1 MTTTFWLAAT
11 VLMALALAF
20 ILFPLFFNRPRDRA
34 ETDLRNQNLLAY
46 RGRMAELEAEHK
58 AGILDDENYR
68 QLRDELAGSLLDD
81 VSEEP
86 VSTATAKPDSRRTG
100 AWIIAAGSVVLIPAL
115 AVYLYQHW
123 GAMDDVEQWVA
134 MQEMSS
140 SDDRVGQ
147 VTQLTAQ
154 LRERLEENPDNP
166 EGWAMLGQTYMSMER
181 YPDAAWAFE
190 RLAEQTSDYP
200 RQAATALGLAAQAR
214 FFESKGDMN
223 TTVVA
228 AIEAARAVNPDEVNA
243 LGLLGIHAFEQ
254 KQFEQA
260 IGYWE
265 RIAEVAPNH
274 PQLPS
279 IRQGIEQAYQRLGR
293 SAPAPATPAGSEAVS
308 ERGVTVRI
316 ELSPAFNGQV
326 PADTTLFIYARR
338 PGERS
343 APLAVARRT
352 AGELPLELRLTDAF
366 SMTPTAKISDAEEVV
381 IAARLSPGAT
391 AMPRPGDWQGALS
404 APVAVT
410 DAADDQP
417 VEVII
422 NQQLR

>member
-11 VLMALALAF
+11 ALMGLALAF
-20 ILFPLFFNRPRDRA
+20 VLFPLFFSRPRERA

-86 VSTATAKPDSRRTG
+86 VSPSIVKADSRRTG
-100 AWIIAAGSVVLIPAL
+100 AWVIALGSVVLIPAL
-115 AVYLYQHW
+115 AVFLYQHW

-134 MQEMSS
+134 MKDLASG
-140 SDDRVGQ
+140 DDRTGQ
-147 VTQLTAQ
+147 LNQLTTQ
-154 LRERLEENPDNP
+154 LRERLEASPENP
-166 EGWAMLGQTYMSMER
+166 EGWAMLARTYMSLER

-190 RLAEQTSDYP
+190 RLAEQMSESP
-200 RQAATALGLAAQAR
+200 GQAATALGLAAQAR

-223 TTVVA
+223 ATVTA
-228 AIEAARAVNPDEVNA
+228 AIEAARALNPDEVNA
-243 LGLLGIHAFEQ
+243 LGLLGIHAFDQE
-254 KQFEQA
+254 QFEQA

-279 IRQGIEQAYQRLGR
+279 LRQGIEQAYQRLGR
-293 SAPAPATPAGSEAVS
+293 AAPAVGEAEAVS

-316 ELSPAFNGQV
+316 ELSPAFDGQV

-352 AGELPLELRLTDAF
+352 AGELPLELRLTDAL
-366 SMTPTAKISDAEEVV
+366 SMAPSAKISDAEEVV
-381 IAARLSPGAT
+381 IAARLSTGGT
-391 AMPRPGDWQGALS
+391 AMPRPGDWQGVLEV
-404 APVAVT
+404 PVAVT
-410 DAADDQP
+410 DVPDGQP
-417 VEVII
+417 IELVID
-422 NQQLR
+422 QQLR

>member
-1 MTTTFWLAAT
+1 MTTTFWIAAT
-11 VLMALALAF
+11 ALIGLALAF
-20 ILFPLFFNRPRDRA
+20 VLFPLFFSRPRERA
-34 ETDLRNQNLLAY
+34 EADLRNQNLLAY

-58 AGILDDENYR
+58 AGMLDDENYR

-81 VSEEP
+81 VSEAP
-86 VSTATAKPDSRRTG
+86 VTPATVKPDSRRRG
-100 AWIIAAGSVVLIPAL
+100 AWIIALGSVVLIPAL

-123 GAMDDVEQWVA
+123 GAMDDVEQWMA
-134 MQEMSS
+134 MKDMPAQEDMA
-140 SDDRVGQ
+140 GQ
-147 VTQLTAQ
+147 MDQLTAQ
-154 LRERLEENPDNP
+154 LRERLEESPENP
-166 EGWAMLGQTYMSMER
+166 EGWAMLGRTYMSMER

-190 RLAEQTSDYP
+190 RLAEQTSEAP
-200 RQAATALGLAAQAR
+200 GRAATALGLAAQAR
-214 FFESKGDMN
+214 FFESNGEM
-223 TTVVA
+223 TATVTA

-254 KQFEQA
+254 SQYEDA

-279 IRQGIEQAYQRLGR
+279 IRQGIEQAYQRLGQ
-293 SAPAPATPAGSEAVS
+293 SAPASDARAAEVVS

-316 ELSPAFNGQV
+316 ELSPAFDGQV
-326 PADTTLFIYARR
+326 PSDTTLFIYARR

-381 IAARLSPGAT
+381 VAARLSPGAT
-391 AMPRPGDWQGALS
+391 AMPRPGDWQGVMDV
-404 APVAVT
+404 PVAVT
-410 DAADDQP
+410 DTASEDP
-417 VEVII
+417 VDVII
-422 NQQLR
+422 DQQLR

>member
-11 VLMALALAF
+11 ALMGLALAF
-20 ILFPLFFNRPRDRA
+20 ILFPLFFNRPQARA

-81 VSEEP
+81 VSDEP
-86 VSTATAKPDSRRTG
+86 AAAATEKAGSRRTG
-100 AWIIAAGSVVLIPAL
+100 AWIIALGSVVLIPAL

-134 MQEMSS
+134 MKEMSS
-140 SDDRVGQ
+140 EEDRAGQ
-147 VTQLTAQ
+147 MNRLSAQ
-154 LRERLEENPDNP
+154 LRERLEESPDNP
-166 EGWAMLGQTYMSMER
+166 EGWAMLGRTYMSLER

-190 RLAEQTSDYP
+190 RLAEQTSESP
-200 RQAATALGLAAQAR
+200 GQAATALGLAAQAR
-214 FFESKGDMN
+214 FFESRGDMN
-223 TTVVA
+223 ATVSA
-228 AIEAARAVNPDEVNA
+228 AIEAARAINPDEVNA

-254 KQFEQA
+254 KQFEDA

-279 IRQGIEQAYQRLGR
+279 IRQGVAEAYQRLGR
-293 SAPAPATPAGSEAVS
+293 EAPAPVVGEAEAVS

-326 PADTTLFIYARR
+326 PDDTTLFIYARR

-343 APLAVARRT
+343 APLAVARST
-352 AGELPLELRLTDAF
+352 AGELPLELRLTDAM
-366 SMTPTAKISDAEEVV
+366 SMTPTATISDAEEVV
-381 IAARLSPGAT
+381 IAARLSPAAT
-391 AMPRPGDWQGALS
+391 AMPRPGDWQGALD

-410 DAADDQP
+410 NTAGGEP
-417 VEVII
+417 VELLIDK
-422 NQQLR
+422 QLR

>member
-11 VLMALALAF
+11 ALMGLALAF
-20 ILFPLFFNRPRDRA
+20 VLFPLFFNRPRDRA

-58 AGILDDENYR
+58 AGILDHENYR

-86 VSTATAKPDSRRTG
+86 VSTAKPESRRTG

-115 AVYLYQHW
+115 AMYLYQHW

-134 MQEMSS
+134 MNEISS
-140 SDDRVGQ
+140 GDDRVGQ
-147 VTQLTAQ
+147 VNQLTAQ
-154 LRERLEENPDNP
+154 LRARLEASPDNP
-166 EGWAMLGQTYMSMER
+166 EGWAMLGRTYMSMER

-190 RLAEQTSDYP
+190 RLAEQTSDFP

-223 TTVVA
+223 ATVVA

-265 RIAEVAPNH
+265 RIAEVVPNH

-293 SAPAPATPAGSEAVS
+293 SAPAPAVSEAVALS

-338 PGERS
+338 PGEQRS

-352 AGELPLELRLTDAF
+352 AGELPLELRLTDAL

-381 IAARLSPGAT
+381 IAARLSPGAN
-391 AMPRPGDWQGALS
+391 AMPRPGDWQGVLN

-410 DAADDQP
+410 DATDDQP

>member
-11 VLMALALAF
+11 ALMGLALAF
-20 ILFPLFFNRPRDRA
+20 VLFPLFFNRSRNRA

-86 VSTATAKPDSRRTG
+86 VSPAAAKPDSRRTG
-100 AWIIAAGSVVLIPAL
+100 AWIIAVGSVVLIPGL

-134 MQEMSS
+134 MKEMSS
-140 SDDRVGQ
+140 GDDRAGQ
-147 VTQLTAQ
+147 VNQLSAQ
-154 LRERLEENPDNP
+154 LRERLEESPDNP
-166 EGWAMLGQTYMSMER
+166 EGWAMLGRTYMSMER

-190 RLAEQTSDYP
+190 RLAEQTSDSP

-223 TTVVA
+223 ATVAA

-254 KQFEQA
+254 KQFEEA

-293 SAPAPATPAGSEAVS
+293 SAPAPAVSEVEAVS

-316 ELSPAFNGQV
+316 ELSPAFDGQV

-352 AGELPLELRLTDAF
+352 AGELPLELRLTDAL
-366 SMTPTAKISDAEEVV
+366 SMTPTAKISDAEEVI
-381 IAARLSPGAT
+381 IAARLSPGAN
-391 AMPRPGDWQGALS
+391 AMPRPGDWQGVLD

-417 VEVII
+417 VEVMID
-422 NQQLR
+422 QQLR